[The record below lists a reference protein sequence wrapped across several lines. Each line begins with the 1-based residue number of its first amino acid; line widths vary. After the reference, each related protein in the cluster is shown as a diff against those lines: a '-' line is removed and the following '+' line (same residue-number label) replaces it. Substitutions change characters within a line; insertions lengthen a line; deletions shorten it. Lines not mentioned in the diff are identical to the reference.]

1 MKIDY
6 LMRSLMFVP
15 GHNERLLESAS
26 RSNADVLLLDIED
39 SVQPDKNKQLAR
51 DTILKYLK
59 SGKLKNRKIFPR
71 VNDRESGHLLQ
82 DVYQLTVEGIE
93 GFTYPKARKGE
104 DVYFFGKLLET
115 IEAEKGLPIGTFKII
130 VLIET
135 ASAII
140 NIKEICEAC
149 PNRTVA
155 VAFGCEDYMTDLKG
169 KHDSAGQSI
178 FTARS
183 IIAMGARAANIIP
196 IDTVHIKVHDLVDLE
211 KNLVVASN
219 LGFEGMLSL
228 NPKELPLI
236 HEFFSPTKK
245 EIEWAN
251 EIIRLS
257 IKAEKE
263 GIGVS
268 VTGDKFVGPPMV
280 KMAKE
285 ILNKNSLITQ
295 IEE

>member
-1 MKIDY
+1 MKVDY

-15 GHNERLLESAS
+15 AHNERLMESAS
-26 RSNADVLLLDIED
+26 RTNADVLLLDIED
-39 SVQPDKNKQLAR
+39 SVQPEINKQLAR

-59 SGKLKNRKIFPR
+59 SGKFKNKKIFPR

-93 GFTYPKARKGE
+93 GFTYPKAKKGG

-115 IEAEKGLPIGTFKII
+115 IEAEKGIPIGTFKII

-135 ASAII
+135 AAAII
-140 NIKEICEAC
+140 NIKEICNAC
-149 PNRTVA
+149 TNRTVA
-155 VAFGCEDYMTDLKG
+155 VAFGCEDYMTDLQG
-169 KHDSAGQSI
+169 KHDSEGQSI

-183 IIAMGARAANIIP
+183 IIAMGARAADIIT

-211 KNLVVASN
+211 KNLEVASN

-236 HEFFSPTKK
+236 HKFFSPSTD

-285 ILNKNSLITQ
+285 ILNKSSLITQ
-295 IEE
+295 TEE

>member
-1 MKIDY
+1 
-6 LMRSLMFVP
+6 MFVP
-15 GHNERLLESAS
+15 AHNERLMESAS
-26 RSNADVLLLDIED
+26 RTNTDVLLLDIED
-39 SVQPDKNKQLAR
+39 SVQPDKNKQVAR

-59 SGKLKNRKIFPR
+59 SGKFKNKKIFPR

-93 GFTYPKARKGE
+93 GFTYPKAKNGG

-115 IEAEKGLPIGTFKII
+115 IEAEKGLPNGTFKII

-135 ASAII
+135 AAAII
-140 NIKEICEAC
+140 NIKEICDAC

-169 KHDSAGQSI
+169 KHDSEGQSI

-196 IDTVHIKVHDLVDLE
+196 IDTVHIKVHDMVDLE

-219 LGFEGMLSL
+219 LGFQGMLSL

-236 HEFFSPTKK
+236 HKFFSPSAD

-257 IKAEKE
+257 INAEKQ

-295 IEE
+295 TEE